1 MTLTLTSTWLTISW
15 SNPFFSILLIALY
28 PVWLPVCFVCLVCL
42 VPTSFLWKV
51 PPSAQLVGQLRGQL
65 VGQGKKNPP
74 PRWNRLE
81 NNQNLDSNQVE
92 FNFSFLSYY
101 FSSQKGLGGRNKTK
115 NFFVISVLA
124 YLSTQRERD
133 QSLLSSSIK
142 KKKFISHQEAKKEP
156 FGFFGEKVVLVT
168 MTNLDLVNQSFLI
181 ETDFFFETKKGNI
194 WKPFLRNSEGNQWK
208 ISHCLSYN
216 CQLSLDLGTKK
227 KKGWISLFKDRIQKV
242 IELRTWERYSET
254 NKKDGHHPI
263 NPKKNIPP
271 KSHWHKKE
279 TKTSLLLSH
288 HLLTYLELFK
298 KNLQKKSKNTTP
310 SIPVWSPTTVL
321 TWPSE
326 A

>member
-65 VGQGKKNPP
+65 VGQGKKKPP

-142 KKKFISHQEAKKEP
+142 KKS
-156 FGFFGEKVVLVT
+156 L
-168 MTNLDLVNQSFLI
+168 FLI
-181 ETDFFFETKKGNI
+181 KKPRRNLLG
-194 WKPFLRNSEGNQWK
+194 FLVRKSFWWQW
-208 ISHCLSYN
+208 
-216 CQLSLDLGTKK
+216 
-227 KKGWISLFKDRIQKV
+227 
-242 IELRTWERYSET
+242 
-254 NKKDGHHPI
+254 PI
-263 NPKKNIPP
+263 
-271 KSHWHKKE
+271 
-279 TKTSLLLSH
+279 
-288 HLLTYLELFK
+288 
-298 KNLQKKSKNTTP
+298 
-310 SIPVWSPTTVL
+310 
-321 TWPSE
+321 
-326 A
+326 